1 MRIAKARPFEGKPI
15 INMPSVYGGCI
26 GKEIICRVPVI
37 GTRPIRVEVQGL
49 PQGLRLDGQ
58 VIRGTVPEGGEFRVR
73 IAAENG
79 LGRAEQDVTFRIG
92 EDTML
97 LTPLMGFTS
106 WNAFGADVSQEKME
120 DTAAAMAAL
129 GIADYGY
136 CYVNID
142 SGWQKEYGGEF
153 DAVMPN
159 EKFPDMK
166 GFCRKMHEAGFKCG
180 IYSTPMLTA
189 WGCPKELPSIPG
201 CTRGEPNILFTCNNG
216 GVGKERLEENNVRQ
230 WADWGFDYLKYDWA
244 PTEPINADY
253 MKKALL
259 KADREMAFCVTV
271 DADISYREYWKRYC
285 SSWRCNCDS
294 IDRWGNVKGAF
305 RPQEYC
311 RIEYWKDS
319 VTPGH
324 FYDLDMLEIGAMVW
338 NQGKSGLT
346 ENEELFAY
354 TLRAFFLSPIQL
366 SCDLQ
371 KLTEFERDLI
381 SNEEVIRLNQDS
393 LADFPEVFRKNEA
406 EDLLVY
412 KRRLENG
419 DEAYAVFNLSDEEK
433 TEVLDFSGFRGLR
446 EVWTKEDRM
455 PDSAYQCVVEP
466 HCAVVL
472 RAVK

>member
-37 GTRPIRVEVQGL
+37 GTRPIRVEV
-49 PQGLRLDGQ
+49 QGLRLDGQ

-106 WNAFGADVSQEKME
+106 WNAFGANVSQEKME

-216 GVGKERLEENNVRQ
+216 GVGRERLEENNVRQ

-253 MKKALL
+253 MKKSPAEGGPGDGLL
-259 KADREMAFCVTV
+259 RHRGCRHQLSGVLEAVLLLLAVQLRLHRPVGEHQGGVPAPGVLPDRVLEGLG
-271 DADISYREYWKRYC
+271 DA
-285 SSWRCNCDS
+285 
-294 IDRWGNVKGAF
+294 GAF
-305 RPQEYC
+305 
-311 RIEYWKDS
+311 
-319 VTPGH
+319 
-324 FYDLDMLEIGAMVW
+324 L
-338 NQGKSGLT
+338 
-346 ENEELFAY
+346 
-354 TLRAFFLSPIQL
+354 
-366 SCDLQ
+366 
-371 KLTEFERDLI
+371 
-381 SNEEVIRLNQDS
+381 
-393 LADFPEVFRKNEA
+393 
-406 EDLLVY
+406 
-412 KRRLENG
+412 
-419 DEAYAVFNLSDEEK
+419 
-433 TEVLDFSGFRGLR
+433 
-446 EVWTKEDRM
+446 
-455 PDSAYQCVVEP
+455 
-466 HCAVVL
+466 
-472 RAVK
+472 